1 MNREDRKRQLIAQG
15 AVYRAE
21 VLLARQATEDSLR
34 PDSLARSALQQA
46 AIIGVTLF
54 RNRNALGAAGIGLP
68 TLLPL
73 LMKGASALAQR
84 KSMLKTLLRSLAVA
98 GAAAGVA
105 ALASRKKRSQE
116 PGEDMQQ

>member
-46 AIIGVTLF
+46 AIIGVSLF

-84 KSMLKTLLRSLAVA
+84 KPLLKTVLRGLAVA
-98 GAAAGVA
+98 GAVAGVA
-105 ALASRKKRSQE
+105 AITLRKKRSQE
-116 PGEDMQQ
+116 PAEDMQQ